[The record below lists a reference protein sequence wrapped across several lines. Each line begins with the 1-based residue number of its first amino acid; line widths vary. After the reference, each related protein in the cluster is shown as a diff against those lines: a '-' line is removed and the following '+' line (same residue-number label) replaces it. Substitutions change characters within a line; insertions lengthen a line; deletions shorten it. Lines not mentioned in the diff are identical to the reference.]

1 MGKPSVKTAEETSDS
16 NSFVVAAGAL
26 SGSKEDRISTII
38 SNTMKSI
45 DENDKYNDWDKDDA
59 KSAALRNLHDA

>member
-1 MGKPSVKTAEETSDS
+1 MGKASIKTAEETSDS
-16 NSFVVAAGAL
+16 NAFTVAAGAM

-38 SNTMKSI
+38 ANTMKAI